1 MLYMETKVEIPTR
14 FSPSGIG
21 TYLDCQERYRCER
34 VAKLPTATTA
44 DQTRGLAVH
53 TAAERLM
60 VLPTGTRSRD
70 TAVALGE
77 AAWAEM
83 LNDPEYALVV
93 APDGYQVPD
102 GVTWPSRS
110 GRNPEAGPVN
120 IDHGIPIDPVKA
132 AEMLDSIRGR
142 LHTYYDLGANPDAVQ
157 TVAIEPHV
165 EAPLGNYSV
174 HGYIDRLDSVDGVH
188 NGVRIVDY
196 KSGKAPNKRFAAQK
210 FAQLRLYAYAVA
222 ETTPWVPVKLMLVF
236 LNPLQPGV
244 LIEDV
249 TDETL
254 RETER
259 ELHRNIDAI
268 VNSYETNTW
277 VANPT
282 VLCNWCD
289 FRFPNGD
296 YPGCAAYTK
305 AVASG
310 KVKVR

>member
-1 MLYMETKVEIPTR
+1 METHVEIPKR

-34 VAKLPTATTA
+34 VANLPTATTA

-60 VLPTGTRSRD
+60 VLPQGTRSRE

-83 LNDPEYALVV
+83 LNDPNYALVV
-93 APDGYQVPD
+93 APDGYQAPE
-102 GVTWPSRS
+102 GVVWPSRS
-110 GRNPEAGPVN
+110 SRDPEADPVN
-120 IDHGIPIDPVKA
+120 IDHGIPVDPDKA

-142 LHTYYDLGANPDAVQ
+142 LHAYYDLGANPDEVQ
-157 TVAIEPHV
+157 PVAIEPHV
-165 EAPLGNYSV
+165 EAPLGDYAV
-174 HGYIDRLDSVDGVH
+174 HGYIDRLDSVQGVK
-188 NGVRIVDY
+188 NGVRILDY
-196 KSGKAPNKRFAAQK
+196 KSGKAPDKRFAGPK

-222 ETTPWVPVKLMLVF
+222 KSTDWVPVKLMLVY
-236 LNPLQPGV
+236 LNPQRPGV
-244 LIEDV
+244 RVEDV
-249 TDETL
+249 TEETL
-254 RETER
+254 RKTEV
-259 ELHRNIDAI
+259 ELRSNIDAI

-282 VLCNWCD
+282 VLCNWCE

-296 YPGCAAYTK
+296 YPGCEAYAK
-305 AVASG
+305 AVENGA
-310 KVKVR
+310 VKVR